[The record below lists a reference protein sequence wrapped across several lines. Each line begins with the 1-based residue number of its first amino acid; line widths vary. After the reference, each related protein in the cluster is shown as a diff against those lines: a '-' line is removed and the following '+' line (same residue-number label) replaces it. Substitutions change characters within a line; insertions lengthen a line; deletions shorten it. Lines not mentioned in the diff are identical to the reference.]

1 MIYSHY
7 YGVMKRKISKIQVL
21 SIALLF
27 ALTATMGV
35 IQQSRAT
42 SHFLEPFT
50 QQELIDNWVTDRQNP
65 SGGVESVSFGG
76 RNDVAAISV
85 VGDDQ
90 FTPANGSTFYH
101 FEGIKKIDDF
111 GTDVQVDLY
120 VPSEWQEAA
129 VVNVGFWASDDP
141 ITSYPIIV
149 YRNSATVDAG
159 FYTWTYDWGAGA
171 WVYVLSDVDVN
182 YDGWNTLGISLSET
196 ENVANYFINSEKAG
210 SVYNAGDFIGQVFLN
225 HYNDGVRDYT
235 AHWHAGIEAIPEQ
248 VTGMEVSV
256 DGESLGCYPYINT
269 RDITVSWNAD
279 DAATHYE
286 YQADADKVAPYDF
299 TTTVSNIE
307 RSGQIRDE
315 DGTYNYRVRAVNAG
329 GVAGEWSE
337 WCGVTLDRIA
347 PVAEIT
353 SPLDGAVLKSMVNLV
368 GEVTDENP
376 MNSHFEIRDAGNKSV
391 ASNTK
396 RNGLKTH
403 EFTWDTAQVDDGE
416 YAIYFEA
423 RDKASNKDGSRNNLG
438 DSVDK
443 ISVTVDNTKPT
454 LSIVNPV
461 QGQYVSGI
469 VELRGGASDN
479 LSGIDRVEV
488 RVNEIDAIAGKY
500 KASALGMQIADYDL
514 ITENYSYDI
523 DTTAFNDGPH
533 RIQVRTYDNA
543 GNRRILYLDVD
554 VDNTA
559 PEVDAGNDQTVI
571 GKSAALSATAT
582 DNLTNVAQ
590 LVYLWEVIDGPSI
603 NTVKLLPASNAAEVE
618 AQVEEYGEYEFRVTV
633 SDEAGNQASDTVQV
647 TFTEYSGMS
656 VIPDVSNRGRSGQAP
671 ANNRNN
677 VNNPQALAAT
687 NANQV
692 GAQNQAQQETEETED
707 EEGGEVLAED
717 TAGAFR
723 KNGMSSAS
731 TTAGS
736 LAEQASVNSSL
747 LSDFWWIP
755 ASIIVAAMGF
765 FFAGRRVQDE

>member
-27 ALTATMGV
+27 ALTATMG
-35 IQQSRAT
+35 IFGPAGAITSAWPSTNDANRAAGNPHVNLVEAT
-42 SHFLEPFT
+42 TDSVTLELFSDKNYLVNF
-50 QQELIDNWVTDRQNP
+50 EFRVD
-65 SGGVESVSFGG
+65 GE
-76 RNDVAAISV
+76 
-85 VGDDQ
+85 
-90 FTPANGSTFYH
+90 TPETYANGSALTPNQVVNSDGEYDVVTYAYAIANPETRDVTYPGCNLDKTNSAWDGWGTFCPKPYDGSSFLPSSFNITIDANEKVEVRQALGGEDSH
-101 FEGIKKIDDF
+101 RFDWVQFDVIEGDNAGPNVSNVVLDDVEVDDAHIRSNNCEAIQQTYLVRGEFNFSAVIDD
-111 GTDVQVDLY
+111 
-120 VPSEWQEAA
+120 E
-129 VVNVGFWASDDP
+129 
-141 ITSYPIIV
+141 
-149 YRNSATVDAG
+149 
-159 FYTWTYDWGAGA
+159 
-171 WVYVLSDVDVN
+171 LSDV
-182 YDGWNTLGISLSET
+182 
-196 ENVANYFINSEKAG
+196 EKASYRVRKLNPNG
-210 SVYNAGDFIGQVFLN
+210 CSNTSVFSSSRANLQYTEGRWSTTAPFDTKQIE
-225 HYNDGVRDYT
+225 NDGVYT
-235 AHWHAGIEAIPEQ
+235 IQ
-248 VTGMEVSV
+248 LQTTDSV
-256 DGESLGCYPYINT
+256 GNETTKYIDLLVDNT
-269 RDITVSWNAD
+269 SPI
-279 DAATHYE
+279 
-286 YQADADKVAPYDF
+286 
-299 TTTVSNIE
+299 
-307 RSGQIRDE
+307 
-315 DGTYNYRVRAVNAG
+315 
-329 GVAGEWSE
+329 
-337 WCGVTLDRIA
+337 
-347 PVAEIT
+347 AEIT
-353 SPLDGAVLKSMVNLV
+353 APADGDVLRGAVTLTA
-368 GEVTDENP
+368 EVTDENP